1 MPSAMISI
9 DQMDSDYPATLREG
23 RGAEKAPR
31 LAALGNTDI
40 LAKPLLGFLCSVRCP
55 GEAILRTYDA
65 ARVLRDAGVPVIGG
79 FHSPMEKE
87 CLALLLKGH
96 QPVVI
101 CPARSI
107 DNMRIPALWRK
118 PLDDGRL
125 LVLSIFPSE
134 QKRVTAELAER
145 RNQLVG
151 VLAHAL
157 MVPYATPGGATEDVA
172 LAVMERG
179 KKVICLSD
187 VENSKLLENGA
198 RVCGVGNLGKVWNE
212 LQGEN

>member
-1 MPSAMISI
+1 MPSAMIQI
-9 DQMDSDYPATLREG
+9 DQKSPNYPAMLRGG
-23 RGAEKAPR
+23 RGIERFPH
-31 LAALGNTDI
+31 LTALGNTDI

-79 FHSPMEKE
+79 FHSPMEKA
-87 CLALLLKGH
+87 CLASLLKGH

-107 DNMRIPALWRK
+107 DNMRIPTLWRK
-118 PLDDGRL
+118 PLEDGRL
-125 LVLSIFPSE
+125 LVLSSFRSVE
-134 QKRVTAELAER
+134 KRVTAALAER
-145 RNQLVG
+145 RNRLVG

-157 MVPYATPGGATEDVA
+157 LVPYASPGGATEDVA
-172 LAVMERG
+172 LAMMEKD
-179 KKVICLSD
+179 KKVLCLSG
-187 VENSKLLENGA
+187 VENTKLLECGA

>member
-1 MPSAMISI
+1 MPSKMVLI
-9 DQMDSDYPATLREG
+9 DRKNPNYPAGLREG
-23 RGAEKAPR
+23 QGAERFPR
-31 LAALGNTDI
+31 LAALGNTDV
-40 LAKPLLGFLCSVRCP
+40 LTKPLLGFLCSVRCP

-87 CLALLLKGH
+87 CLALLLKGT

-107 DNMRIPALWRK
+107 DNMKISAPWRK

-172 LAVMERG
+172 LAVMKRG
-179 KKVICLSD
+179 KKVICLSG
-187 VENSKLLENGA
+187 VENSNLLENGA
-198 RVCGVGNLGKVWNE
+198 RVCGVVNLGKAWNE

>member
-1 MPSAMISI
+1 MPSAMILI
-9 DQMDSDYPATLREG
+9 DQRNSNYPAALREG

-31 LAALGNTDI
+31 LMALGNTDI
-40 LAKPLLGFLCSVRCP
+40 LAKSLLGFLCSVRCP

-65 ARVLRDAGVPVIGG
+65 ARELRDAGVPVIGG

-87 CLALLLKGH
+87 CLSLLLKGT

-125 LVLSIFPSE
+125 LVISIFHPE

-151 VLAHAL
+151 VLAYAL
-157 MVPYATPGGATEDVA
+157 TVPYASPGGATEDVA
-172 LAVMERG
+172 LAVMEKG
-179 KKVICLSD
+179 KKVLCLSG
-187 VENSKLLENGA
+187 VENTKLLESGA
-198 RVCGVGNLGKVWNE
+198 RVYGVGNLGKVWNE